1 MQGKH
6 YGRSRRTIVRSLT
19 LTVRALIEAV
29 RSVLRDPETRALPF
43 IAAGLVLGGTVLLV
57 GVGILLALLTAVVQ
71 KYVAARS

>member
-1 MQGKH
+1 M
-6 YGRSRRTIVRSLT
+6 RPLT
-19 LTVRALIEAV
+19 LAVRALIEAV